1 MAYLNAG
8 DIISGKEGR
17 AFAVINGVSEEM
29 FFVKSLEAKI
39 EKQKAEIKTIGSRR
53 TQHKTTGWSGTGSM
67 TIYYMTSKFRKL
79 MQEYL
84 ETGRDTYFDIMVV
97 NEDPSSSVG
106 SQKIMLQNVNLN
118 SVILAKLDVESDAL
132 EEETEFTFEGVAFV
146 QHFNDPV
153 IG

>member
-8 DIISGKEGR
+8 DLVSGKEGR
-17 AFAVINGVSEEM
+17 AYTIINGNSEEM

-39 EKQKAEIKTIGSRR
+39 EKQKAEIKTLGSQQ

-67 TIYYMTSKFRKL
+67 TIYYVTSKFRK
-79 MQEYL
+79 MMESYL
-84 ETGRDTYFDIMVV
+84 QTGQDTFFDIMVV
-97 NEDPSSSVG
+97 NEDPSSTIGKQSVILR
-106 SQKIMLQNVNLN
+106 KVNLN

-132 EEETEFTFEGVAFV
+132 EEEIEFTFEGVTFEDSFKA
-146 QHFNDPV
+146 PA

>member
-1 MAYLNAG
+1 MGYLNAG
-8 DIISGKEGR
+8 DTISGKEGR
-17 AFAVINGVSEEM
+17 AYSVINGVTEEM
-29 FFVKSLEAKI
+29 FFVKTLEAKI
-39 EKQKAEIKTIGSRR
+39 EKQKAEIKTLGSRR

-79 MQEYL
+79 MQDYL
-84 ETGRDTYFDIMVV
+84 ETGKDTYFDIMVV

-106 SQKIMLQNVNLN
+106 SQKIVLRNVNLN

-132 EEETEFTFEGVAFV
+132 EEETEFTFEGVTFAE
-146 QHFNDPV
+146 HFSEPV